1 MNSLLRISDKIDIT
15 RYLPPFLKKDPNF
28 RAVCDSCSWEHENIR
43 KAILDALDQF
53 FVERATWGL
62 EMWERVLGRP
72 TNPLES
78 TEMRRKTIRLKLR
91 QPGSVTDEFMTKL
104 VNQYISD
111 AQGVVLSF
119 PSEYRIEILYHGGT
133 ILDYSKLRD
142 AINLYI
148 PAHIGY
154 KLVTITKADL
164 EYHGGGTVQCYRKN
178 LVDMSVK
185 YSINVDDS
193 PRYIAGAV
201 VHNYKLI
208 KISGGGNRPWL
219 NFQI

>member
-53 FVERATWGL
+53 FMERATWGL
-62 EMWERVLGRP
+62 EMWERVLGIP

-78 TEMRRKTIRLKLR
+78 TEMRRNTIRLKLR

-154 KLVTITKADL
+154 KLITHTVDTL
-164 EYHGGGTVQCYRKN
+164 CLHGAGTVQSYQKTTI
-178 LVDMSVK
+178 DMTTNSHQQ
-185 YSINVDDS
+185 VDDTNLH
-193 PRYIAGAV
+193 IAGAV
-201 VHNYKLI
+201 VHNYKSFS
-208 KISGGGNRPWL
+208 ISGGVL
-219 NFQI
+219 NHG

>member
-62 EMWERVLGRP
+62 EMWERVLGIP

-154 KLVTITKADL
+154 KL
-164 EYHGGGTVQCYRKN
+164 
-178 LVDMSVK
+178 
-185 YSINVDDS
+185 
-193 PRYIAGAV
+193 
-201 VHNYKLI
+201 
-208 KISGGGNRPWL
+208 
-219 NFQI
+219 

>member
-62 EMWERVLGRP
+62 EMWERVLGIP

-164 EYHGGGTVQCYRKN
+164 EYHGAGTVQCFRKN

-208 KISGGGNRPWL
+208 KISGGNRPWL

>member
-62 EMWERVLGRP
+62 EMWERVLGIP

-208 KISGGGNRPWL
+208 KIPGR
-219 NFQI
+219 Q

>member
-15 RYLPPFLKKDPNF
+15 RYLPLFLKKDPNF

-62 EMWERVLGRP
+62 EMWERVLGIP

-78 TEMRRKTIRLKLR
+78 TEMRRKTIRLKLQ

-104 VNQYISD
+104 VNRYISD
-111 AQGVVLSF
+111 EQGVVLSF

-154 KLVTITKADL
+154 KLITYTVDTL
-164 EYHGGGTVQCYRKN
+164 CLHGAGTVQSYQKIS
-178 LVDMSVK
+178 VDMTITSHQQ
-185 YSINVDDS
+185 VDDTNLH
-193 PRYIAGAV
+193 IAGEV
-201 VHNYKLI
+201 IHNYKSFS
-208 KISGGGNRPWL
+208 ISGGY
-219 NFQI
+219 

>member
-28 RAVCDSCSWEHENIR
+28 RAVCDSCSWQHENIR

-62 EMWERVLGRP
+62 EMWERVLGIP

-208 KISGGGNRPWL
+208 KISGG
-219 NFQI
+219 Q

>member
-43 KAILDALDQF
+43 KAILDALNQF

-62 EMWERVLGRP
+62 EMWERVLGIP

-133 ILDYSKLRD
+133 VLDYSKLRD

-154 KLVTITKADL
+154 KLMTITKADL

-208 KISGGGNRPWL
+208 KISGGAIDHG
-219 NFQI
+219 

>member
-1 MNSLLRISDKIDIT
+1 MNSLLRISDKRDIT

-62 EMWERVLGRP
+62 EMWERVLGIP

-119 PSEYRIEILYHGGT
+119 PGEYRIEILYRGGT
-133 ILDYSKLRD
+133 ILDYDNLRKS
-142 AINLYI
+142 IREYL
-148 PAHIGY
+148 PAHLGY
-154 KLVTITKADL
+154 KLVTFTSGDLYFHAAGSVQNYKKIT
-164 EYHGGGTVQCYRKN
+164 
-178 LVDMSVK
+178 VDMDYSVHFEAK
-185 YSINVDDS
+185 DTMIHY
-193 PRYIAGAV
+193 AGQV
-201 VHNYKLI
+201 VHNYRKLS
-208 KISGGGNRPWL
+208 ISGGY
-219 NFQI
+219 

>member
-62 EMWERVLGRP
+62 EMWERVLGIP

-104 VNQYISD
+104 VNQHISD

-133 ILDYSKLRD
+133 VLNYSKLRD

-164 EYHGGGTVQCYRKN
+164 EYHGAGTVQCYRKN

-208 KISGGGNRPWL
+208 KISGG
-219 NFQI
+219 Q

>member
-62 EMWERVLGRP
+62 EMWERVLGIP

-208 KISGGGNRPWL
+208 KISGG
-219 NFQI
+219 Q

>member
-62 EMWERVLGRP
+62 EMWERVLGIP

-91 QPGSVTDEFMTKL
+91 QPGSVTDKFMTKL

-119 PSEYRIEILYHGGT
+119 PSEYRIEILYRGGT
-133 ILDYSKLRD
+133 ILDYDNLRKS
-142 AINLYI
+142 IREYL
-148 PAHIGY
+148 PAHLGY
-154 KLVTITKADL
+154 KLVTFTSGDLYFHAAGSVQNYKKIT
-164 EYHGGGTVQCYRKN
+164 
-178 LVDMSVK
+178 VDMDSSVHFEAK
-185 YSINVDDS
+185 DTMIHY
-193 PRYIAGAV
+193 AGQV
-201 VHNYKLI
+201 VHNYRKLS
-208 KISGGGNRPWL
+208 ISGGVL
-219 NFQI
+219 NHG

>member
-1 MNSLLRISDKIDIT
+1 MNSLLRILDKIDIT

-62 EMWERVLGRP
+62 EMWERVLGIP

-119 PSEYRIEILYHGGT
+119 PSEYRIEILYRGGT
-133 ILDYSKLRD
+133 ILDYDNLRKLIREY
-142 AINLYI
+142 L
-148 PAHIGY
+148 PAHLGY
-154 KLVTITKADL
+154 KLVTFTSGDLYFHAAGSVQNYKKIT
-164 EYHGGGTVQCYRKN
+164 
-178 LVDMSVK
+178 VDMDSSVHFEAK
-185 YSINVDDS
+185 DTMIHY
-193 PRYIAGAV
+193 AGQV
-201 VHNYKLI
+201 VHNYRKLS
-208 KISGGGNRPWL
+208 ISGGVL
-219 NFQI
+219 NHG

>member
-62 EMWERVLGRP
+62 EMWERVLGIP

-208 KISGGGNRPWL
+208 KISGGNRPWL

>member
-62 EMWERVLGRP
+62 EMWERVLGIP

-133 ILDYSKLRD
+133 VLDYSKLRD

-154 KLVTITKADL
+154 KLMTITKADL

-208 KISGGGNRPWL
+208 KISGGAIDHG
-219 NFQI
+219 

>member
-62 EMWERVLGRP
+62 EMWERVLGIP
-72 TNPLES
+72 TNPLKS

-119 PSEYRIEILYHGGT
+119 PSEYRIEILYHGGQ
-133 ILDYSKLRD
+133 ILDYGNFRKSIREYL
-142 AINLYI
+142 
-148 PAHIGY
+148 PAHLGY
-154 KLVTITKADL
+154 KLVTFTSGDLYFHATGSVQNYKKIT
-164 EYHGGGTVQCYRKN
+164 
-178 LVDMSVK
+178 VDMDSSVHFEAK
-185 YSINVDDS
+185 DTTIHY
-193 PRYIAGAV
+193 AGQV
-201 VHNYKLI
+201 VHNYRKLS
-208 KISGGGNRPWL
+208 ISGGY
-219 NFQI
+219 

>member
-62 EMWERVLGRP
+62 EMWERVLGIP
-72 TNPLES
+72 TNPLKS

-91 QPGSVTDEFMTKL
+91 QPGGVTDEFMTKL

-133 ILDYSKLRD
+133 VLDYSKLRD

-208 KISGGGNRPWL
+208 KISGGAIDHG
-219 NFQI
+219 

>member
-43 KAILDALDQF
+43 KAILDALNQF

-62 EMWERVLGRP
+62 EMWERVLGIP

-133 ILDYSKLRD
+133 VLDYSKLRD

-208 KISGGGNRPWL
+208 KISGG
-219 NFQI
+219 Q

>member
-62 EMWERVLGRP
+62 EMWERVLGIP

-133 ILDYSKLRD
+133 VLDYSKLRD

-164 EYHGGGTVQCYRKN
+164 EYHGAGTVQCYRKN

-208 KISGGGNRPWL
+208 KISGGAIDHG
-219 NFQI
+219 

>member
-62 EMWERVLGRP
+62 EMWERVLGIP

-133 ILDYSKLRD
+133 VLDYSKLRD

-154 KLVTITKADL
+154 KLMTITKADL

-208 KISGGGNRPWL
+208 KISGEAIDHG
-219 NFQI
+219 

>member
-62 EMWERVLGRP
+62 EMWERVLAIP

-133 ILDYSKLRD
+133 VLDYPKLRD

-208 KISGGGNRPWL
+208 KISGGAIDHG
-219 NFQI
+219 

>member
-62 EMWERVLGRP
+62 EMWERVLGIP

-119 PSEYRIEILYHGGT
+119 PSEYRIEILYRGGT
-133 ILDYSKLRD
+133 ILDYDNLRKS
-142 AINLYI
+142 IREYL
-148 PAHIGY
+148 PAHLGY
-154 KLVTITKADL
+154 KLVTFTSGDLYFHAAGSVQNYKKIT
-164 EYHGGGTVQCYRKN
+164 
-178 LVDMSVK
+178 VDMDSSVHFEAK
-185 YSINVDDS
+185 DTMIHY
-193 PRYIAGAV
+193 AGQV
-201 VHNYKLI
+201 VHNYRKLS
-208 KISGGGNRPWL
+208 ISGGY
-219 NFQI
+219 

>member
-1 MNSLLRISDKIDIT
+1 MNSLLRIPDKIDIT

-43 KAILDALDQF
+43 KAILDALAQF

-62 EMWERVLGRP
+62 EMWERVLGIP
-72 TNPLES
+72 TKPLES

-119 PSEYRIEILYHGGT
+119 PSEYRIEILYRGGT
-133 ILDYSKLRD
+133 ILDYDNLRKS
-142 AINLYI
+142 IREYL
-148 PAHIGY
+148 PAHLGY
-154 KLVTITKADL
+154 KLVTFTFGDLYFHAAGSVQNYKKIT
-164 EYHGGGTVQCYRKN
+164 
-178 LVDMSVK
+178 VDMDSSVHFEAK
-185 YSINVDDS
+185 DTMIHY
-193 PRYIAGAV
+193 AGQV
-201 VHNYKLI
+201 VHNYRKLS
-208 KISGGGNRPWL
+208 ISGGY
-219 NFQI
+219 

>member
-43 KAILDALDQF
+43 KAILDALNQF

-62 EMWERVLGRP
+62 EMWERVLGIP

-133 ILDYSKLRD
+133 VLDYSKLRD

-154 KLVTITKADL
+154 KLMTITKADL

-208 KISGGGNRPWL
+208 KISGAIDHG
-219 NFQI
+219 

>member
-43 KAILDALDQF
+43 KAILDALNQF

-62 EMWERVLGRP
+62 EMWERVLGIP

-91 QPGSVTDEFMTKL
+91 QLGSVTDEFMTKL

-208 KISGGGNRPWL
+208 KISGG
-219 NFQI
+219 Q

>member
-43 KAILDALDQF
+43 KAILDALNQF

-62 EMWERVLGRP
+62 EMWERVLGIP

-91 QPGSVTDEFMTKL
+91 QSGSVTDEFMTKL

-208 KISGGGNRPWL
+208 KISGGAIDHG
-219 NFQI
+219 

>member
-62 EMWERVLGRP
+62 EMWERVLGIP

-119 PSEYRIEILYHGGT
+119 PSEYRIEILYHGGQ
-133 ILDYSKLRD
+133 ILDYGNLRKS
-142 AINLYI
+142 IREYL
-148 PAHIGY
+148 PAHLGY
-154 KLVTITKADL
+154 KLVTFTSGDLYFHATGSVQNYKKIT
-164 EYHGGGTVQCYRKN
+164 
-178 LVDMSVK
+178 VDMDSSVHFEAK
-185 YSINVDDS
+185 DTTIHY
-193 PRYIAGAV
+193 AGQV
-201 VHNYKLI
+201 VHNYRKLS
-208 KISGGGNRPWL
+208 ISGGVL
-219 NFQI
+219 NHG

>member
-62 EMWERVLGRP
+62 EMWERVLGIP

-119 PSEYRIEILYHGGT
+119 PNEYRIEILYHGGT
-133 ILDYSKLRD
+133 VLDYSKLRD

>member
-1 MNSLLRISDKIDIT
+1 MNSLLRIPDKIDIT

-43 KAILDALDQF
+43 KAILDALAQF

-62 EMWERVLGRP
+62 EMWERVLGIP

-119 PSEYRIEILYHGGT
+119 PSEYRIEILYRGGT
-133 ILDYSKLRD
+133 ILDYDNLRKS
-142 AINLYI
+142 IREYL
-148 PAHIGY
+148 PAHLGY
-154 KLVTITKADL
+154 KLVTFTFGDLYFHAAGSVQNYKKIT
-164 EYHGGGTVQCYRKN
+164 
-178 LVDMSVK
+178 VDMDSSVHFEAK
-185 YSINVDDS
+185 DTMIHY
-193 PRYIAGAV
+193 AGQV
-201 VHNYKLI
+201 VHNYRKLS
-208 KISGGGNRPWL
+208 ISGGVL
-219 NFQI
+219 NHG

>member
-62 EMWERVLGRP
+62 EMWERVLGIP
-72 TNPLES
+72 TKPLES

-164 EYHGGGTVQCYRKN
+164 EYHVGGTVQCYRKN

-193 PRYIAGAV
+193 SRYIAGAV

-208 KISGGGNRPWL
+208 KISGGNRPWL

>member
-28 RAVCDSCSWEHENIR
+28 RAVCDSCSWVHENIR

-62 EMWERVLGRP
+62 EMWERVLGIP

-91 QPGSVTDEFMTKL
+91 QPGGVTDEFMTKL

-133 ILDYSKLRD
+133 VLDYSKLRD

-208 KISGGGNRPWL
+208 KISGAIDHG
-219 NFQI
+219 

>member
-62 EMWERVLGRP
+62 EMWERVLAIP

-133 ILDYSKLRD
+133 VLDYPKLRD

-208 KISGGGNRPWL
+208 KISGG
-219 NFQI
+219 Q

>member
-43 KAILDALDQF
+43 KAILDALNQF

-62 EMWERVLGRP
+62 EMWERVLGIP

-133 ILDYSKLRD
+133 VLDYSKLRD

-208 KISGGGNRPWL
+208 KISGGAIDHG
-219 NFQI
+219 

>member
-1 MNSLLRISDKIDIT
+1 
-15 RYLPPFLKKDPNF
+15 
-28 RAVCDSCSWEHENIR
+28 
-43 KAILDALDQF
+43 
-53 FVERATWGL
+53 
-62 EMWERVLGRP
+62 MWERVLGIP

-133 ILDYSKLRD
+133 VLDYSKLRD

-154 KLVTITKADL
+154 KLMTITKADL

-208 KISGGGNRPWL
+208 KISGGAIDHG
-219 NFQI
+219 

>member
-28 RAVCDSCSWEHENIR
+28 CAVCDSCSWEHENIR

-62 EMWERVLGRP
+62 EMWERVLGIP

-91 QPGSVTDEFMTKL
+91 QPGSVTDEFMTEL
-104 VNQYISD
+104 VNKYISD

-119 PSEYRIEILYHGGT
+119 PSEYRIEILYHGGK
-133 ILDYSKLRD
+133 ILDYGNLRES
-142 AINLYI
+142 IREYL
-148 PAHIGY
+148 PAHLGY
-154 KLVTITKADL
+154 KLVTFTSGDLYFHAAGSVQNYKKIT
-164 EYHGGGTVQCYRKN
+164 
-178 LVDMSVK
+178 VDIDYSVHFEAK
-185 YSINVDDS
+185 DTTIHY
-193 PRYIAGAV
+193 AGQV
-201 VHNYKLI
+201 VHNYRKLS
-208 KISGGGNRPWL
+208 ISGRY
-219 NFQI
+219 

>member
-62 EMWERVLGRP
+62 EMWERVLGIP

-164 EYHGGGTVQCYRKN
+164 EYHGAGTVQCYRKN

-208 KISGGGNRPWL
+208 KISGG
-219 NFQI
+219 Q

>member
-43 KAILDALDQF
+43 KAILDALNQF

-62 EMWERVLGRP
+62 EMWERVLGIP

-133 ILDYSKLRD
+133 VLDYSKLRD

-154 KLVTITKADL
+154 KLMTITKADL

-208 KISGGGNRPWL
+208 KISGG
-219 NFQI
+219 Q